1 MDWVEAAGYLASGLV
16 FCTFCMKTMMPLR
29 LVAIASNVAFIVFG
43 FFGGVYPV
51 LVLHSVLLPLN
62 TYRLLEMRALVRK
75 IRNAS
80 ATDLSVDAM
89 LPLMAK
95 RRLTAGTV
103 LFKKGAPAQEMYYML
118 RGSVGLKEL
127 GRSLG
132 PGALIG
138 EIGVFSPEHERTAT
152 AICET
157 DVELLTITK
166 DKISGLWFQN
176 PELSYHLTRLI
187 ISRLLDNQRRAMAD
201 LGLAASGSPLD

>member
-1 MDWVEAAGYLASGLV
+1 MHEDDDALAA
-16 FCTFCMKTMMPLR
+16 R
-29 LVAIASNVAFIVFG
+29 AIASNVAFIVFG
-43 FFGGVYPV
+43 FFGGIYPV
-51 LVLHSVLLPLN
+51 LIPRSFLLPLN
-62 TYRLLEMRALVRK
+62 TYRLLEMRALVRR

-80 ATDLSVDAM
+80 STDLSVGAL

-95 RRLTAGTV
+95 LRLTAGTV
-103 LFKKGAPAQEMYYML
+103 LFKKGAPAQEMYYVL
-118 RGSVGLKEL
+118 HGSVGLKEL

-132 PGALIG
+132 PAALIG

-176 PELSYHLTRLI
+176 PELRYRLI

-201 LGLAASGSPLD
+201 LGLAASGSRRPS